1 MERRALWCVYLT
13 GIHFDFASSITTC
26 LSNNPSSHSYLVLQK
41 DADAARAEALQ
52 KKQAAEA
59 AQAALSNAQAE
70 AISTKRQADELR
82 MKAEEAELQAASEA
96 SMQQQQQ
103 QTAAAPPTP
112 AVPQMEMGGYA
123 GYAAA
128 PPPMGGM
135 PENKPMDGG
144 MANGHGMMGG
154 APAPTQEYQYQQQ
167 PMGVMGG
174 GAPMGGMPA
183 PDQMNGGGGPGIP
196 TPEVSQN
203 DDYSNPFGGW

>member
-1 MERRALWCVYLT
+1 
-13 GIHFDFASSITTC
+13 
-26 LSNNPSSHSYLVLQK
+26 
-41 DADAARAEALQ
+41 
-52 KKQAAEA
+52 
-59 AQAALSNAQAE
+59 
-70 AISTKRQADELR
+70 
-82 MKAEEAELQAASEA
+82 
-96 SMQQQQQ
+96 MQQQQQ
-103 QTAAAPPTP
+103 QAAPVPPAAP
-112 AVPQMEMGGYA
+112 AVPQMDMGGYA

-154 APAPTQEYQYQQQ
+154 APAPPQEYQYQQQ